1 VKIQTSGPFAAS
13 KLASSAAFA
22 FKPLLVSAQPY
33 AFTALAK
40 QSRAP
45 RPGFLFATT
54 CKLSHSAPIEAFN
67 TGTAFAIIVS

>member
-1 VKIQTSGPFAAS
+1 MNNTKAGQLWPGFAVAS
-13 KLASSAAFA
+13 AL
-22 FKPLLVSAQPY
+22 KPLLVSAQPY

-45 RPGFLFATT
+45 RPGFLCETT
-54 CKLSHSAPIEAFN
+54 CKLSNSAPIEAFN